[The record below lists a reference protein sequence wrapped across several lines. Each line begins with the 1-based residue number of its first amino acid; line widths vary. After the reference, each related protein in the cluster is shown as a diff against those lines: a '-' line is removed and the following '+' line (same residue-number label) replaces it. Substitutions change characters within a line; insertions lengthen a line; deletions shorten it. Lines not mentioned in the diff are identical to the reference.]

1 MRIGIITDI
10 HNNLIALEAVL
21 NKIENECDII
31 ICCGDIV
38 GIGPY
43 PDETVQRV
51 MQIKNLIVVKG
62 NHEKYL
68 TDGFPNNF
76 PNEERM
82 DIDEMYHHKW
92 EHSKLSDSSIGFL
105 NKLPY
110 IKTLETNS
118 KKIAVMHYALDTN
131 NNYVK
136 CGCNPTLDYL
146 DKIFSNVNADIIIYG
161 HEHNKNIC
169 CSNKTYINVGSLGC
183 PSRDEN
189 IARYGILELTND
201 KINIY
206 AKEIK
211 YNSKVVV
218 DKINELNY
226 PAANEIK
233 KFFYG
238 IN

>member
-1 MRIGIITDI
+1 MKIGIVNDI

-21 NKIENECDII
+21 NKIENECDMI
-31 ICCGDIV
+31 ICSGDII

-43 PDETVQRV
+43 PEETVQKV
-51 MQIKNLIVVKG
+51 MQIENLIAVKG

-68 TDGFPNNF
+68 IEGLPNDF

-92 EHSKLSDSSIGFL
+92 EHSKLSDSSITFL

-110 IKTLETNS
+110 IKTLETDG
-118 KKIAVMHYALDTN
+118 KKIAVMHYALDMK

-136 CGCNPTLDYL
+136 CGCTPTPNYL
-146 DKIFSNVNADIIIYG
+146 DKIFYNVNADIIIYG

-183 PSRDEN
+183 PGRDKN
-189 IARYGILELTND
+189 IARYGILELTNNN
-201 KINIY
+201 INIY

-211 YNSKVVV
+211 YNSKAVV

-226 PAANEIK
+226 PASNEIK
-233 KFFYG
+233 TFFYG